1 MKGDL
6 QRRCSF
12 SNFAEPFQL
21 LQKSHFHWHENLVNF
36 FFFFVVFLFSH
47 QVGKYNFSFSSIFF
61 QLLTLDNLVRV
72 NARACAHWRP
82 PRACPAGMCV
92 AGVCLRCVLKAR
104 SILGPGN
111 LPQMK
116 LDSVPGERREQTF
129 QSCRKSISTW
139 WGSPAPPP
147 ILLSLPPLP
156 PLCPLSLSSPLHRLL
171 LCLSIPR
178 STFSTLAAPPQLI
191 KPHRTTE
198 PPLCH

>member
-1 MKGDL
+1 MTFKEDVVSQTLLNLSSCCKKAIFTGMKIWSTF
-6 QRRCSF
+6 SF
-12 SNFAEPFQL
+12 F
-21 LQKSHFHWHENLVNF
+21 V
-36 FFFFVVFLFSH
+36 VVFLFSH

-156 PLCPLSLSSPLHRLL
+156 PLCPLSLSPHPSTAFSSVCPYLALPSHLWL
-171 LCLSIPR
+171 PR
-178 STFSTLAAPPQLI
+178 PS
-191 KPHRTTE
+191 
-198 PPLCH
+198 